1 MFLRKSKSLEKLL
14 DLKEKDVVV
23 AVGSNGKTTF
33 CLNLCEE
40 LKKRGKTVIFS
51 TTVKIFPV
59 NEEYGFVDMTYSPGI
74 KTETRKR
81 KMNLLEK
88 ENDIFLLNREKK
100 LDDRGNV
107 YVLGIYDRKIGKITS
122 LPEEIL
128 KKFSEKCDYAVIEG
142 DGSKSKPLKG
152 WGEREPVY
160 IVNTTK
166 SVGIIPINII
176 GERIDDRNIHRME
189 KFLKI
194 SKGKEGEILKLE
206 HLYNIIIHKNGL
218 FQYSL
223 GEKIL
228 ILNCTETKKDRENV
242 LKLAKMIKNNVGF
255 KNVKVSAAS
264 LKERKYYK
272 IEEGVSKQEEN
283 QNNPDSKISAVIMA
297 SGKSERMGENKLLLE
312 YKGMTFIENI
322 LEKVINEK
330 FYEVAIVVSDR
341 KVKKK
346 CQDFIEK
353 FNEINNSET
362 AERSIYIVEN
372 REPEKGQSESI
383 KLGLKILRKCSGY
396 MFFSGDQPFLSKD
409 TIKKVMRN
417 FKEGMITVPEYNGKK
432 GLPTIFGK
440 NFKNELLELEGDTGG
455 KPVIERNKD
464 KIKIVKIENPYEG
477 RDIDT
482 KEDYEMIKK
491 GEQYVYSGNNNK

>member
-1 MFLRKSKSLEKLL
+1 MFLRKAESLEKLL

-40 LKKRGKTVIFS
+40 LKKKGKTVIFS
-51 TTVKIFPV
+51 TTVKIYPV
-59 NEEYGFVDMTYSPGI
+59 GEEYGFVDMTYNPGI
-74 KTETRKR
+74 KSETGERKR
-81 KMNLLEK
+81 EVDK
-88 ENDIFLLNREKK
+88 D
-100 LDDRGNV
+100 GNV

-122 LPEEIL
+122 LPQEVLE
-128 KKFSEKCDYAVIEG
+128 KFSERCDYTVIEG

-152 WGEREPVY
+152 WEEREPVY
-160 IVNTTK
+160 TVNTTK
-166 SVGIIPINII
+166 SVGIIPINMI
-176 GERIDDRNIHRME
+176 GERIDDRIIHRME

-194 SKGKEGEILKLE
+194 SKRKEGEILTLA

-228 ILNCTETKKDRENV
+228 ILNCTETERDRENA
-242 LKLAKMIKNNVGF
+242 LKLAKMIKSNVNF
-255 KNVKVSAAS
+255 KNVKMSAAS

-272 IEEGVSKQEEN
+272 IEEEAFEKEES
-283 QNNPDSKISAVIMA
+283 QNDQGFKISAVIMA
-297 SGKSERMGENKLLLE
+297 SGKSERMGENKLLLK
-312 YKGMTFIENI
+312 YRGTTFIENI

-330 FYEVAIVVSDR
+330 FYEIAVVVSDG

-353 FNEINNSET
+353 FNEINNSGT
-362 AERSIYIVEN
+362 AERNIYIVEN

-383 KLGLKILRKCSGY
+383 KLGLKILKKCSGY
-396 MFFSGDQPFLSKD
+396 MFFSGDQPLLSTD
-409 TIKKVMRN
+409 TIKKMRKN
-417 FKEGMITVPEYNGKK
+417 FKEGTITVPEYNGKK
-432 GLPTIFGK
+432 GLPTIFGE

-455 KPVIERNKD
+455 KPVIKSNKE
-464 KIKIVKIENPYEG
+464 KIRIVKIENPDEG
-477 RDIDT
+477 KDIDT
-482 KEDYEMIKK
+482 KTDYEMMKE
-491 GEQYVYSGNNNK
+491 GEQDVYSGNNNEQ

>member
-1 MFLRKSKSLEKLL
+1 MFLRKAESLEKLL

-40 LKKRGKTVIFS
+40 LKKKGKTVIFS

-59 NEEYGFVDMTYSPGI
+59 DEEYGFVDMTYSPGI
-74 KTETRKR
+74 KNETEER
-81 KMNLLEK
+81 KMDEG
-88 ENDIFLLNREKK
+88 
-100 LDDRGNV
+100 GNV

-122 LPEEIL
+122 LPQEMLE
-128 KKFSEKCDYAVIEG
+128 KFSERYDYTVIEG

-152 WGEREPVY
+152 WEEREPVY
-160 IVNTTK
+160 TVNTTK
-166 SVGIIPINII
+166 SVGIIPVNII
-176 GERIDDRNIHRME
+176 GEKIADKNIHRME

-194 SKGKEGEILKLE
+194 SEGKEGETLTLD
-206 HLYNIIIHKNGL
+206 HLYNVIVHKNGL

-228 ILNCTETKKDRENV
+228 ILNCTETGKDRENV
-242 LKLAKMIKNNVGF
+242 LKLAKMIKNNADF

-272 IEEGVSKQEEN
+272 IEEGALEKEEN
-283 QNNPDSKISAVIMA
+283 RNNQGFKISAVIMA
-297 SGKSERMGENKLLLE
+297 SGKSERMGENKLLLK
-312 YKGMTFIENI
+312 YRGTTFIENI

-330 FYEVAIVVSDR
+330 FYEIAVVVSDG

-353 FNEINNSET
+353 FNEINNSGT
-362 AERSIYIVEN
+362 AERNIYIVEN

-383 KLGLKILRKCSGY
+383 KLGLKILKKCSGY
-396 MFFSGDQPFLSKD
+396 MFFSGDQPLLSTD
-409 TIKKVMRN
+409 TIKKMRKN
-417 FKEGMITVPEYNGKK
+417 FKEGTITVPEYNGKK
-432 GLPTIFGK
+432 GLPTIFGE
-440 NFKNELLELEGDTGG
+440 NFKDELLELEGDTGG
-455 KPVIERNKD
+455 KPVIKSNKE
-464 KIKIVKIENPYEG
+464 KIRIVKIENPDEG
-477 RDIDT
+477 KDIDT
-482 KEDYEMIKK
+482 KTDYEMMKE
-491 GEQYVYSGNNNK
+491 GEQDVYSGNNNEQ